1 MDPRQPHTP
10 MRPGHDRTPDS
21 PGGFDSMPAV
31 PKAAIAVAAVFV
43 VLGVLGFIPGVTT
56 NYDRLDWFGPESEAL
71 LLGVFQVSILHNL
84 VHLGF
89 GLLGVAAA
97 RAIGSSRVYLIGGGA
112 LYAVLWLYGLIVDK
126 DSEANFVPLNNADDW
141 LHLILAVVMI
151 GLGLALTDRRRDDV
165 RR

>member
-1 MDPRQPHTP
+1 
-10 MRPGHDRTPDS
+10 
-21 PGGFDSMPAV
+21 MPAV
-31 PKAAIAVAAVFV
+31 QKAAIATAAVFV

-112 LYAVLWLYGLIVDK
+112 LYAVLWLYGFVVDK
-126 DSEANFVPLNNADDW
+126 DSEANFVPLNAADDW
-141 LHLILAVVMI
+141 LHLFPAVVMV
-151 GLGLALTDRRRDDV
+151 GLGLALTDRRRGDV

>member
-1 MDPRQPHTP
+1 MDPRQPRSAIRASHDP
-10 MRPGHDRTPDS
+10 APGDA
-21 PGGFDSMPAV
+21 GGLDSMSAV
-31 PKAAIAVAAVFV
+31 EKATVAVAAVFV
-43 VLGVLGFIPGVTT
+43 VIGVLGFIPGVTT
-56 NYDRLDWFGPESEAL
+56 NYDRLEWFGPESEAL

-97 RAIGSSRVYLIGGGA
+97 RAIDSSRVYLVGGGA
-112 LYAVLWLYGLIVDK
+112 LYAVLWLYGLLVDK
-126 DSEANFVPLNNADDW
+126 DSEANFVPLNTADDW

-151 GLGLALTDRRRDDV
+151 GLGLALTDHRRGDI